1 MYKGNI
7 IELNALGESCRCRKC
22 QKKKKMATACSGR
35 DKRFLV
41 AIECRKCQEQA
52 TAGFGRRQGIP
63 GRDRVLS
70 GFCAAKGIT
79 VS

>member
-1 MYKGNI
+1 MP
-7 IELNALGESCRCRKC
+7 
-22 QKKKKMATACSGR
+22 KKKKKATACFGR

-70 GFCAAKGIT
+70 GFVPLKE
-79 VS
+79 